1 MFLISQFQLISQGLL
16 LGLGLTMDAC
26 AVSMSNGL
34 QEPSMKK
41 KKMIL
46 IALTY
51 ALFQAL
57 MPLLGYFFGNV
68 LYNNFSFIEK
78 FHIIPIISLVLL
90 LIIGGK
96 MIIEGIKE
104 LKDTKNY
111 DTSNALEKI
120 KEADKANL
128 IKKLTVSAI
137 LLQGIATSIDA
148 LSTGLTFA
156 DFNIIEA
163 IIEVALIAVVTFT
176 MSFIALII
184 GKKFGDKLG
193 VKAIIFGGII
203 LVLIGIEIFVTGIW
217 FKIK

>member
-1 MFLISQFQLISQGLL
+1 
-16 LGLGLTMDAC
+16 
-26 AVSMSNGL
+26 
-34 QEPSMKK
+34 
-41 KKMIL
+41 
-46 IALTY
+46 
-51 ALFQAL
+51 
-57 MPLLGYFFGNV
+57 
-68 LYNNFSFIEK
+68 
-78 FHIIPIISLVLL
+78 
-90 LIIGGK
+90 